1 MRLSKQP
8 KEGQSYQRLKS
19 AINDSLIAGKFRF
32 FAKTSA
38 KLNKFLVSHQMEK
51 PMVPFIG
58 HMHQPSC
65 FERSWKK
72 LFVIIQYQFKGCSMH
87 KKATHVNL
95 VTPIKIELSDLTKNG
110 KINDT
115 PFPKFKSNMVS
126 FLSASCGHLF
136 KKSPMKYSLTR
147 HACFI
152 PSLLVEAPETDEK
165 KIIHLLETIYIT
177 ADARKD
183 GWRS

>member
-72 LFVIIQYQFKGCSMH
+72 LSLFNINLKGALCI
-87 KKATHVNL
+87 KKPL
-95 VTPIKIELSDLTKNG
+95 MSIL
-110 KINDT
+110 
-115 PFPKFKSNMVS
+115 
-126 FLSASCGHLF
+126 
-136 KKSPMKYSLTR
+136 
-147 HACFI
+147 
-152 PSLLVEAPETDEK
+152 
-165 KIIHLLETIYIT
+165 
-177 ADARKD
+177 
-183 GWRS
+183 